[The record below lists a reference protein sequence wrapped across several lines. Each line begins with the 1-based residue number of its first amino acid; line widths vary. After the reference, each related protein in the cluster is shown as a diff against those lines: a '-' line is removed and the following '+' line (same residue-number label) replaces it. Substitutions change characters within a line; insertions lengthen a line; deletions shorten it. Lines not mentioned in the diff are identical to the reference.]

1 MITLDD
7 ILERKRLWVAECR
20 GRLPL
25 ADVRD
30 RCRDC
35 PPCRPFAAA
44 LRRPSGGA
52 IRFIAEFKR
61 CSPSRGDIRPGA
73 RPAEIA
79 RIYHRG
85 GATAISVLTDQPFF
99 KGELAHLQAVRE
111 AVPLPVLRKDFL
123 LDPYQVY
130 EARAHGADAVLLIAE
145 ALEGGLLRELHD
157 LAHGLGMETLVEIH
171 GEGSVAKVEGLTVVG
186 INHRDL
192 QTMHIDMATSERLLA
207 GGLRAR
213 LAPAAV
219 VVGESGVATR
229 EEVAAMTALDLDAL
243 LVGSSLMAA
252 PDIAAQIAALFP
264 GAGPGR

>member
-20 GRLPL
+20 TAVPL
-25 ADVRD
+25 AEVRD
-30 RCRDC
+30 RARDR
-35 PPCRPFAAA
+35 PPCRPFAAV
-44 LRRPSGGA
+44 LRRAAGGA

-61 CSPSRGDIRPGA
+61 CSPSRGEIRPGA

-79 RIYHRG
+79 QIYHRG
-85 GATAISVLTDQPFF
+85 GASAISVLTDQPFF
-99 KGELAHLQAVRE
+99 KGELGHLQEVRE

-157 LAHGLGMETLVEIH
+157 LAHELGMETLVEIH
-171 GEGSVAKVEGLTVVG
+171 GEGSVAKVSGLPVVG

-192 QTMHIDMATSERLLA
+192 KTMRIDMATSERLLA

-213 LAPAAV
+213 LAPGAV
-219 VVGESGVATR
+219 VVGESGVSTP
-229 EEVAAMTALDLDAL
+229 EEVRAMAALDLDAL
-243 LVGSSLMAA
+243 LIGSSLMAA
-252 PDIAAQIAALFP
+252 PDIAAKVAALFP

>member
-7 ILERKRLWVAECR
+7 ILSHKRQWIAECQHR
-20 GRLPL
+20 IPL
-25 ADVRD
+25 AEVRE

-44 LRRPSGGA
+44 LRRPAGAA

-61 CSPSRGDIRPGA
+61 HSPSRGDIRPGA
-73 RPAEIA
+73 SPAEVA
-79 RIYHRG
+79 QIYHRG
-85 GATAISVLTDQPFF
+85 GAAAVSVLTDQRFF
-99 KGELAHLQAVRE
+99 KGDLAHLQEVRQ

-145 ALEGGLLRELHD
+145 ALEQDLLRELHH
-157 LAHGLGMETLVEIH
+157 LAHEIGMETLVEIH
-171 GEGSVAKVEGLTVVG
+171 GVDSLSKVEGLPVVG

-192 QTMHIDMATSERLLA
+192 RTMRIDMTTSEHLLA
-207 GGLRAR
+207 GGLRER

-219 VVGESGVATR
+219 VVGESGVSTR
-229 EEVAAMTALDLDAL
+229 EEVATMTARDLDAL
-243 LVGSSLMAA
+243 LIGSSLMAA
-252 PDIAAQIAALFP
+252 PDIAAQLAALFP